1 MPPKEIKE
9 CYAKFRDDDR
19 DFDLEFWQSVEPK
32 ERMRATWELITHA
45 YRVKG
50 IDVSKLRLDR
60 SVARF
65 RRLKVRQ

>member
-9 CYAKFRDDDR
+9 RYAKFQDDDR

-32 ERMRATWELITHA
+32 ERMRATWEMITHL

-50 IDVSKLRLDR
+50 IDVRKLRIRGSAAALKR
-60 SVARF
+60 L
-65 RRLKVRQ
+65 RR